1 MRGLLLGLLL
11 ANIIYAGLALAVK
24 ADAVDTGQLSVRA
37 GGEVHLLSEMALGE
51 LHEYPPDTVVVG
63 ADDLTAENSKSILL
77 PPSSYCVQ
85 IGVFESLTDANDF
98 ISVYGDSMAVELDAR
113 QLEAKPQYKVYL
125 PPLESREEALNAI
138 EQLRATLDANNLLID
153 SFLIPQGDLVNGIAL
168 GFFSEQA
175 NAANV
180 KLQLDKVGYNV
191 LIEEV
196 PGAQEELNVM
206 IVGLES
212 EAIFQGYW
220 AEIQRVRPYLRAVE
234 KLCETIAQGI

>member
-24 ADAVDTGQLSVRA
+24 ADAVDTGQLPVRA
-37 GGEVHLLSEMALGE
+37 GGEVHLLSEVAPGD
-51 LHEYPPDTVVVG
+51 LHEYPPNPVVVG
-63 ADDLTAENSKSILL
+63 AGDLTAENNKSILL

-98 ISVYGDSMAVELDAR
+98 ISVYGNSMTVELDRR
-113 QLEAKPQYKVYL
+113 QLEAKPQYRVYL
-125 PPLESREEALNAI
+125 PPFASREEAIDAI
-138 EQLRATLDANNLLID
+138 EQLRATLGANKLVID

-168 GFFSEQA
+168 GLFSEQA

-180 KLQLDKVGYNV
+180 KLQLDKIGYEV
-191 LIEEV
+191 VIEEV
-196 PGAQEELNVM
+196 SGAQEELNVM

-212 EAIFQGYW
+212 EAIFQGYL